1 MALRCAG
8 LSAGA
13 LDRDDVRAAA
23 DASASL
29 RSRSL
34 AVQVRVHAATE
45 RDRLLLD
52 LELLSLDFF
61 LTSPNCT
68 SSSSCTR
75 PRTTPALFLLK
86 NFDATS
92 TTHAHTRTCADSAG
106 TPTQQYLLPQ
116 LQLTLCAMPTGPG
129 PAPALHPPVDRS
141 SGTTRRR
148 RAAPVLLVQV
158 ASLVRPPQPCQPCP
172 RMTM

>member
-13 LDRDDVRAAA
+13 RDRDDVRAAA

-52 LELLSLDFF
+52 GPPTFRASVADMPAEEDGHPRVQLHHASVRDNQAS
-61 LTSPNCT
+61 SPAIIFQRSNQKERC
-68 SSSSCTR
+68 R
-75 PRTTPALFLLK
+75 PVWTNRPPPSGE
-86 NFDATS
+86 DG
-92 TTHAHTRTCADSAG
+92 HVYPAG
-106 TPTQQYLLPQ
+106 T
-116 LQLTLCAMPTGPG
+116 A
-129 PAPALHPPVDRS
+129 S
-141 SGTTRRR
+141 S
-148 RAAPVLLVQV
+148 V
-158 ASLVRPPQPCQPCP
+158 SW
-172 RMTM
+172 RMTHTHTHTIDTHTHCPDPGACRRGGRGLG